1 MCQDQGSNY
10 YFRVGRYG
18 SSLILSG
25 FASEIAQ
32 GALDEAEESRKTH
45 DKSSEWVK
53 NATIVPS
60 FYVNRVC
67 QDASSP
73 KNQEIARENEAKEIQ
88 LRKNNAY
95 GEQNSI
101 EFQDETFDVS
111 FTGNKSCVSNNLF
124 LNDVPRGPSKNPSGE
139 VSKVIKK
146 NNRKVYLEGSPKQ

>member
-1 MCQDQGSNY
+1 
-10 YFRVGRYG
+10 
-18 SSLILSG
+18 
-25 FASEIAQ
+25 
-32 GALDEAEESRKTH
+32 
-45 DKSSEWVK
+45 
-53 NATIVPS
+53 
-60 FYVNRVC
+60 VNRVC

-124 LNDVPRGPSKNPSGE
+124 MNDVPRGRSKTLSGE
-139 VSKVIKK
+139 FSKVIKK
-146 NNRKVYLEGSPKQ
+146 NNRKVYLERSPEQLEK